1 MTAMMQFQNQLDEVE
16 RPTPR
21 ERMGRGKTSP
31 TTIQAHGPHVV
42 ANMKMLIQMNAIM
55 ADTADVLVSAPLS

>member
-1 MTAMMQFQNQLDEVE
+1 MIAMMQFQNQLEEVE

-31 TTIQAHGPHVV
+31 MTTHAHGPHC
-42 ANMKMLIQMNAIM
+42 NNL
-55 ADTADVLVSAPLS
+55 VLLNVK